1 MALAWLL
8 ELVRIFGPGIRWLL
22 PPAAALLAMLLA
34 SPAYLARRG
43 VRYAV
48 VAGLGALTLFNYWG
62 GAREVSTQSH
72 GSVQYASSIS
82 DYIRDHPEPFANGLY
97 VDHPGIGYKRTE
109 APEMAAQHAFFYRVM
124 ADHMDKVIAGSEP
137 ERFHARMPVLSI
149 RPFPGWRVLAE
160 WPWVQYR
167 IYAPADGGG

>member
-1 MALAWLL
+1 
-8 ELVRIFGPGIRWLL
+8 
-22 PPAAALLAMLLA
+22 
-34 SPAYLARRG
+34 
-43 VRYAV
+43 
-48 VAGLGALTLFNYWG
+48 
-62 GAREVSTQSH
+62 
-72 GSVQYASSIS
+72 VQYASSIS